1 MNQQWQ
7 EFLGQQDAKFDE
19 TGAVTQF
26 AHPELERILIKHGPV
41 MTSLAHQALLRVSG
55 EDAFDFLQGQ
65 LTNDLTKV
73 DEKAAQFAAYC
84 DPQGQVLAIFL
95 VFKLQDGFY
104 LSFDSSLK
112 DAISK
117 RLQMFVMRSKV
128 AIEDVADKF
137 IRFGFAGQ
145 FADLD
150 IQRRLMVKSKNL
162 LEVSQAEEESFDQ
175 LITIKV
181 PGPFHRYEIFAPIEQ
196 AIEAWN
202 QLKLN
207 GDLTNFYDWQLLNI
221 ASGIAE
227 VTAASSGQHIAQFL
241 NLEKTDMISFKKGCY
256 PGQEVIARMHYRGKA
271 AKRMLRIHL
280 DDVVEQKP
288 GDLLEVVDSNDKIHK
303 LDVVLSNPDIFAG
316 TLCLAIG
323 NLRALDAA
331 EGDLKLVTTG
341 GLAKIEPLPYLL
353 TDEE

>member
-1 MNQQWQ
+1 MNSQWQ
-7 EFLGQQDAKFDE
+7 EFLTQQEAKFDE

-26 AHPELERILIKHGPV
+26 AHPELERMLIKHGPV
-41 MTSLAHQALLRVSG
+41 MTSLAHQALLRLSG
-55 EDAFDFLQGQ
+55 EDAFSFLQGQ
-65 LTNDLTKV
+65 LTNDLSLV
-73 DEKAAQFAAYC
+73 DEKTSQYSAYC

-95 VFKLQDGFY
+95 VFKLNDAFY
-104 LSFDSSLK
+104 LSFDQSLK
-112 DAISK
+112 DAITK

-128 AIEDVADKF
+128 VIEDVADEF
-137 IRFGFAGQ
+137 IHFGFAGQ

-150 IQRRLMVKSKNL
+150 IQRRLMVKSKKL
-162 LEVSQAEEESFDQ
+162 MEVAKAEEEGVDQ
-175 LITIKV
+175 VVTIKV
-181 PGPFHRYEIFAPIEQ
+181 PGPFHRYQVFAPVEQ
-196 AIEAWN
+196 AITAWN

-207 GDLTNFYDWQLLNI
+207 GDLTNFYDWRLLNI

-227 VTAASSGQHIAQFL
+227 VTSATSGQHIAQFL
-241 NLEKTDMISFKKGCY
+241 NLEKTDMVSFKKGCY

-271 AKRMLRIHL
+271 TKRMLRIHL
-280 DDVVEQKP
+280 DDVIEQNP
-288 GDLLEVVDSNDKIHK
+288 GDILEVIDSNDKIHK
-303 LDVVLSNPDIFAG
+303 LDVISSNPDIFEG

-331 EGDLKLVTTG
+331 EGDLKLVATG